1 VRAIRIAFDRGI
13 AGALRHAAIAPA
25 AVPHYIYRTQQTEI
39 SNVMKRQELSDALKE
54 AMKARDARATS
65 TLRMALAKI
74 KDKDIEARLSDN
86 HEGIDD
92 AAVLA
97 LLQGMVKQRRE
108 SIVLYQQGNRQDLV
122 DQESAE
128 IALIE
133 RFLPAQLDADAAR
146 TAIQALI
153 QEIGAA
159 GIKDMGRTMAALK
172 ERFAGQ
178 MDFTK
183 ASALVKEA
191 LTGAG

>member
-1 VRAIRIAFDRGI
+1 M
-13 AGALRHAAIAPA
+13 
-25 AVPHYIYRTQQTEI
+25 TQQTEFP
-39 SNVMKRQELSDALKE
+39 NVMKRQELSDALKE

-65 TLRMALAKI
+65 TLRMVLAKI

-86 HEGIDD
+86 HDGIDD
-92 AAVLA
+92 TAVLS

-108 SIVLYQQGNRQDLV
+108 SIALYQQGNRQDLV
-122 DQESAE
+122 DQETAE

-146 TAIQALI
+146 AAIRALI
-153 QEIGAA
+153 REIGAA

-178 MDFTK
+178 MDFTT

>member
-1 VRAIRIAFDRGI
+1 
-13 AGALRHAAIAPA
+13 
-25 AVPHYIYRTQQTEI
+25 
-39 SNVMKRQELSDALKE
+39 MKRQELSDALKE
-54 AMKARDARATS
+54 AMKARDTRATT
-65 TLRMALAKI
+65 TLRMVLAKI
-74 KDKDIEARLSDN
+74 KDKDIEARLADN
-86 HEGIDD
+86 HDGIDD
-92 AAVLA
+92 TAVLA

-108 SIVLYQQGNRQDLV
+108 SIVLFQQGNRPDLV
-122 DQESAE
+122 EQESAE

-146 TAIQALI
+146 AAVHALI
-153 QEIGAA
+153 QEIGAT

-191 LTGAG
+191 LAGTA